1 MNPAPDQAGTSTVAK
16 GAWWSLALLLSI
28 NLFNYID
35 RYILA
40 AVEPLVRKEFFPE
53 GAKDAKFW
61 MGMLAFAFLVAYML
75 AAPIF
80 GMLADRWRRW
90 AIIGGAVIV
99 WSIASGGSG
108 LAHVFWMLLLC
119 RIVVGIGEAAYGP
132 TAPTLIADMFP
143 LSRRGAVMAWFYLA
157 IPVGSAIGY
166 AAGGTIAK
174 SFGWHWAFLVTV
186 PPGILLGL
194 LCFARKDPP
203 RGLSDG
209 ATAPHAGR
217 KAKFSDYRVLLRT
230 PAFVYNTL
238 GMTAMTF
245 AVGGMSFWMP
255 TYVAEYRMKAVAG
268 TPEGDA
274 ILEGVTWTFGVLLVI
289 TGLTATLL
297 GGWLGDKLR
306 GRVRGAYLMVSGI
319 SMTLAFPLFL
329 AALYVPFPLAW
340 WFIGGALF
348 MAFIYTGPAN
358 TALANVTHP
367 SIRASAYAI
376 NIFFIHA
383 FGDAISPPLI
393 GGLTDATGGNMNIG
407 FLVVGVMILIGGIFW
422 IIGARYLDRDTQLAP
437 TRLPPD

>member
-1 MNPAPDQAGTSTVAK
+1 MNPAPDQTGPSTVAK

-53 GAKDAKFW
+53 GSKDAKFW

-143 LSRRGAVMAWFYLA
+143 LSRRGAVMSWFYLA

-209 ATAPHAGR
+209 ATPARTGR

-297 GGWLGDKLR
+297 GGWLGDRLR
-306 GRVRGAYLMVSGI
+306 GRVRGAYLMVSGV
-319 SMTLAFPLFL
+319 SMALAFPLFL

-407 FLVVGVMILIGGIFW
+407 FLVVGVMILIGGVFW